1 NDLSNK
7 KSSSS
12 ILFDITTE
20 NSKIDKSLND
30 KEEKGAVFNLLG
42 LTFHWACDCSSRS
55 IDVQL
60 WICHFVSCPHGLN
73 MKNLFSVLFVIFNV
87 LSYKQGI
94 CAMQCKD
101 ITTTSALTR
110 LKDYLFCDYNR
121 EIRPTKHYNNATIIN
136 LGLNIQQFEVNDIT
150 NSVIFDVWLRLVW
163 KDPHFTWDESQFDS
177 ITSLHVKSYEIWVPD
192 IVTHSTTDTGVDVE
206 MPQAECIVQHD
217 GVILCVP
224 MTTYATF
231 CESDHTWWPYDMMNC
246 TIHIASWSHGSNEI
260 SLRSFTLNDFSE
272 NSTEDNLEW
281 EVVDLFKSERVIV
294 SKYGLGFTTDQLSYH
309 VLLRR
314 HSSMNTTTYMTSAIV
329 LMMMTLMVLWLEPR
343 STERMIISNLNFI
356 LHLFCLL
363 DLQWKLPFNGTHP
376 PRLILFYEKSLAL
389 ATFSLIL
396 TSILRYMHEINAE
409 APAWISVTTVKV
421 LKSRIGQIFLLSI
434 LDPKV
439 SATIE
444 MNVDDN
450 TNLVSSNKKE
460 STWRYTSVVIGWLA
474 FLTVLFTYVILLIIF
489 LPTSRFASSF

>member
-1 NDLSNK
+1 
-7 KSSSS
+7 
-12 ILFDITTE
+12 
-20 NSKIDKSLND
+20 
-30 KEEKGAVFNLLG
+30 
-42 LTFHWACDCSSRS
+42 
-55 IDVQL
+55 
-60 WICHFVSCPHGLN
+60 
-73 MKNLFSVLFVIFNV
+73 MKNLFSVLFVIFNI

-110 LKDYLFCDYNR
+110 LKDYLFCDYDR

-136 LGLNIQQFEVNDIT
+136 LGLNIQQFEVNDIS

-163 KDPHFTWDESQFDS
+163 KDSHFTWDVSQFDS

-224 MTTYATF
+224 MTTFATF

-309 VLLRR
+309 ILLRR

-329 LMMMTLMVLWLEPR
+329 LMTMTLMVLWLEPR

-396 TSILRYMHEINAE
+396 TSILRYMHEINTE

-450 TNLVSSNKKE
+450 TNLVSPNKKE